1 MRVLKEGQ
9 FLKFLLED
17 DSIVT
22 YDLAKRQT
30 IGKRGMPV
38 VSLRSQLSGKSISSI
53 IGSFDNKNYANFL
66 NFVERN
72 CCRKISN
79 FGSLLEIAKEKKFSK
94 YEQYFSAGINDV
106 MYGFDVQITEVPKGL
121 IKICREKEI
130 PLTQEL
136 FCAYSSFPDF
146 FTIAFSTDFASLSNK
161 ELAAVLTKTVGWR
174 YNNDYGWLVK
184 KLTSEY
190 LYDITALLRY
200 LDNLKS
206 YEAIED
212 VHSLLQEIFDYAR
225 MMKHLSPK
233 FEKYPKNFLTT
244 HKIACRNYNRLKE
257 KFEEEDYKKR
267 IDKSLEW
274 SLGEYCFIYPEST
287 QDIKDEAVQQSN
299 CVASYIQSV
308 LDGKCHILFLRKK
321 DDKNKSLVTIEVRD
335 GQIVQ
340 AKGKFNRD
348 TFDDEKEIIEKYN
361 QRLRKMV
368 A

>member
-1 MRVLKEGQ
+1 
-9 FLKFLLED
+9 
-17 DSIVT
+17 
-22 YDLAKRQT
+22 
-30 IGKRGMPV
+30 MPV
-38 VSLRSQLSGKSISSI
+38 VSLRSQLSGRTISNIISS
-53 IGSFDNKNYANFL
+53 FEDKNYANFL
-66 NFVERN
+66 SFVDRN
-72 CCRKISN
+72 SDRNISN
-79 FGSLLEIAKEKKFSK
+79 FGSLLELAKNKKFSI
-94 YEQYFSAGINDV
+94 YEQYFSAGINSV
-106 MYGFDVQITEVPKGL
+106 EYGIDIPITDMPRGL
-121 IKICREKEI
+121 LKICKEKDI
-130 PLTQEL
+130 GLTKDIITTYSSCPD
-136 FCAYSSFPDF
+136 FFNIAFYSSF
-146 FTIAFSTDFASLSNK
+146 ISLSNK
-161 ELAAVLTKTVGWR
+161 DLLGILTKRFGWR
-174 YNNDYGWLVK
+174 WEEGYGLTIK

-190 LYDITALLRY
+190 SYDITALLRY

-206 YEAIED
+206 YEAIDD
-212 VHSLLQEIFDYAR
+212 VVSILGEIFDYAR
-225 MMKHLSPK
+225 MMKFLSQK

-257 KFEEEDYKKR
+257 KFAEEDYKKR

-274 SLGEYCFIYPEST
+274 SSGEYCFMYPEST

-321 DDKNKSLVTIEVRD
+321 DERDKSLVTIEVRE